1 MRSDD
6 ATPRTAGN
14 FRALCTRA
22 YGFGYQ
28 GTQSHRVVVIS
39 PMGKN
44 GTCDRNIYGGMFADE
59 SFIHQHSKP
68 GVLSMANSDSN
79 VNDSHFL
86 ITTC

>member
-1 MRSDD
+1 V
-6 ATPRTAGN
+6 TFEHYVPG
-14 FRALCTRA
+14 A

-28 GTQSHRVVVIS
+28 GSGDITN
-39 PMGKN
+39 GN

-68 GVLSMANSDSN
+68 GVLSMANSDPN

-86 ITTC
+86 ITTYYKFMAQWQMCKNLNL